1 MTTTQRGPLTTAVA
15 LVLLWVLVGCAG
27 GPASERPGTPNHSSG
42 ASSATSERP
51 QASEPLPVAAATP
64 NSCHARRVGPEPD
77 AFLPDPNCTPGAT
90 RSAPLSEICPLAKT
104 KTVRPPASY
113 TGALK
118 RQQMVAY
125 GFTDSPSAHEEDHL
139 VPLELLGAPSDPK
152 NLWPQP
158 QAKQPNDKD
167 GLENYLHAQVCASR
181 ISLTEAQHEI
191 AVDWYSA
198 WVQAGRPRNQGG

>member
-1 MTTTQRGPLTTAVA
+1 MIKRRALASNVA
-15 LVLLWVLVGCAG
+15 LALVWVLVGCG
-27 GPASERPGTPNHSSG
+27 GGSASERPSTHTPNS
-42 ASSATSERP
+42 AISSASGSP
-51 QASEPLPVAAATP
+51 QASVPLPVAAATP
-64 NSCHARRVGPEPD
+64 GNCHARKVGPEPD
-77 AFLPDPNCTPGAT
+77 AFLPDPICTPGAT
-90 RSAPLSEICPLAKT
+90 RPAPLSEICPIAKT
-104 KTVRPPASY
+104 KAVRPPVSY

-158 QAKQPNDKD
+158 QDRQPNDKD

-181 ISLTEAQHEI
+181 LSLAEAQHQI
-191 AVDWYSA
+191 ASDWYSV
-198 WVQAGRPRNQGG
+198 WVQAGRPRSQGG